1 MIGGTQLLRFG
12 VVGVMATATHVGVAA
27 SLIEAAGWHA
37 VIGNAAA
44 FLCAVL
50 VSYLANYYWTF
61 GTANRHAR
69 AVPRFAVIGVSG
81 FLLNAGLMYGVVS
94 VLQLDYRAG
103 LAAVVTLV
111 PALTFVASR
120 KWAFG

>member
-1 MIGGTQLLRFG
+1 MTGSAQLIRFG
-12 VVGVMATATHVGVAA
+12 VVGAVATATHVGVAA
-27 SLIEAAGWHA
+27 SLIEAAGWHP

-44 FLCAVL
+44 FLGAVL

-61 GTANRHAR
+61 GSASSHTR
-69 AVPRFAVIGVSG
+69 AVSRFAVIGVSG

>member
-1 MIGGTQLLRFG
+1 MTARAQLVRFG
-12 VVGVMATATHVGVAA
+12 VVGITATATHVGVATG
-27 SLIEAAGWHA
+27 LIEAVGWHP
-37 VIGNAAA
+37 VTGNAGA
-44 FLCAVL
+44 FLSAVL

-61 GTANRHAR
+61 GSANSHVR

-103 LAAVVTLV
+103 LAAVVTIV
-111 PALTFVASR
+111 PALSFIASR
-120 KWAFG
+120 RWAFG